1 LLCLRKLRLS
11 TALDFGCR
19 RARTR
24 SQNAS
29 PASSRY
35 PQGKCFPVIG
45 EPVAHQPLDPMQTDW
60 STARLLAAEWRRSR
74 IGQSKS

>member
-1 LLCLRKLRLS
+1 LRKLRLS

-24 SQNAS
+24 SQTQVQLHRGTRKANVFWLLES
-29 PASSRY
+29 L
-35 PQGKCFPVIG
+35 
-45 EPVAHQPLDPMQTDW
+45 AHQPLDPMQTDW